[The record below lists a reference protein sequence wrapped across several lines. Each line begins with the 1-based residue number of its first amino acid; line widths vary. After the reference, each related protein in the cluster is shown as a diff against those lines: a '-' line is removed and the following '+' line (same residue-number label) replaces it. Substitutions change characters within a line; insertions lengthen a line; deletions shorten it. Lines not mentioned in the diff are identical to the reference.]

1 MGLFRHHHRH
11 HTDTATTEANA
22 EAAQEQDTF
31 ETHFLRYLRTFDGS
45 KREFSEVE
53 ALFNQLYDD
62 DFYESKNDTL
72 ITKDQVKQSHT
83 RLFELG
89 SKVTLIH
96 FKHKGVNHVDI
107 KYRLVNAECDRTIH
121 QLITTKDRKIIRA
134 ENPDQAKQEREIHRE
149 EVRME
154 ECPRREVR
162 REERMMCDDP
172 YADPYM
178 MDPYA
183 EPCRRGGL
191 MHDIRRDERR
201 VRRDERMC
209 RRF

>member
-1 MGLFRHHHRH
+1 MGLFSHHRH
-11 HTDTATTEANA
+11 HAATEA
-22 EAAQEQDTF
+22 EAAQQETF

-45 KREFSEVE
+45 QREFSDVE

-62 DFYESKNDTL
+62 DFYENKNDTL

-83 RLFELG
+83 RLLELG
-89 SKVTLIH
+89 SKVTLLH
-96 FKHKGVNHVDI
+96 FKHKGVNQVDI
-107 KYRLVNAECDRTIH
+107 KYRLVNAESDRTIH
-121 QLITTKDRKIIRA
+121 QLITIKDRKIIRA
-134 ENPDQAKQEREIHRE
+134 ENPDQAKQEREIRRE

-162 REERMMCDDP
+162 REERMM

-183 EPCRRGGL
+183 DPFRRGGL

>member
-1 MGLFRHHHRH
+1 MGLFRHHRH
-11 HTDTATTEANA
+11 HAATTEA
-22 EAAQEQDTF
+22 EAAQQETF

-45 KREFSEVE
+45 QREFSDVE

-62 DFYESKNDTL
+62 DFYENKNDTL

-83 RLFELG
+83 RLLELG
-89 SKVTLIH
+89 SKVTLLH
-96 FKHKGVNHVDI
+96 FKHKGVNQVDI
-107 KYRLVNAECDRTIH
+107 KYRLVNAESDRTIH
-121 QLITTKDRKIIRA
+121 QLITIKDRKIIRA
-134 ENPDQAKQEREIHRE
+134 ENPDQAKQEREIRRE

-162 REERMMCDDP
+162 REERMM

-183 EPCRRGGL
+183 DPCRRGGL

>member
-1 MGLFRHHHRH
+1 MGLFRHHHH
-11 HTDTATTEANA
+11 HAATTEA
-22 EAAQEQDTF
+22 EAAQQETF

-53 ALFNQLYDD
+53 TLFNQLYDD
-62 DFYESKNDTL
+62 DFYENKNDTL

-89 SKVTLIH
+89 SKVTLLH
-96 FKHKGVNHVDI
+96 FKHKGVNQVDI
-107 KYRLVNAECDRTIH
+107 KYRLVNAESDRTIH
-121 QLITTKDRKIIRA
+121 QLITIKDRKIIRA
-134 ENPDQAKQEREIHRE
+134 ENPDQAKQEREIRRE

-162 REERMMCDDP
+162 REERMM

-183 EPCRRGGL
+183 DPCRRGGL

>member
-1 MGLFRHHHRH
+1 MGLFRHHHH
-11 HTDTATTEANA
+11 TATVQA
-22 EAAQEQDTF
+22 EAVQDTF

-45 KREFSEVE
+45 KRAFSEVE
-53 ALFNQLYDD
+53 VLFNQLYDD
-62 DFYESKNDTL
+62 DFYESKNETL

-89 SKVTLIH
+89 SKVTLTH
-96 FKHKGVNHVDI
+96 FKHKGVDQIDI
-107 KYRLVNAECDRTIH
+107 KYRLVNAESDRVIH
-121 QLITTKDRKIIRA
+121 QLIATKDRKIIRA
-134 ENPDQAKQEREIHRE
+134 ENLDQAKHEHEIRRE
-149 EVRME
+149 EVCME

-162 REERMMCDDP
+162 REERMMMCADP

-178 MDPYA
+178 MDPYV

-191 MHDIRRDERR
+191 VHDIRRDGRR